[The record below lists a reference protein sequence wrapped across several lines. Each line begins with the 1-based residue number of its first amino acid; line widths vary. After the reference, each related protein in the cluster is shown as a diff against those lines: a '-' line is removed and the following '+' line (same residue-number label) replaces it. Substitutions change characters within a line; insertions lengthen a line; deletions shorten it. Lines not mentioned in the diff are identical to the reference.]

1 MAKLPRSVLVL
12 VHTSDAVLLL
22 ERLQPAGFWQ
32 SVTGSLEPGE
42 DWEDAARRE
51 LEEET
56 GFPAE
61 GLVDTGVRNLFP
73 ILPPRRDRYPAD
85 VRDNEERVF
94 TLALSK
100 QHRPRLQPAEHRA
113 FAWLT
118 PLEAARRCSSATNRD
133 AILRQFHRVLDVRS
147 LAS

>member
-56 GFPAE
+56 E
-61 GLVDTGVRNLFP
+61 
-73 ILPPRRDRYPAD
+73 
-85 VRDNEERVF
+85 
-94 TLALSK
+94 
-100 QHRPRLQPAEHRA
+100 
-113 FAWLT
+113 
-118 PLEAARRCSSATNRD
+118 
-133 AILRQFHRVLDVRS
+133 
-147 LAS
+147 